1 MLLFIGLSKRFILDG
16 HFFVFVDFHLESS
29 FFVQDSDQFS
39 SKVLI
44 FFFEVDFR
52 MTGSEVFAGR
62 ERFKALLA
70 LVSVERLVDRVV
82 AFYFLFRLFF
92 GPKFLIDSSDH

>member
-1 MLLFIGLSKRFILDG
+1 
-16 HFFVFVDFHLESS
+16 
-29 FFVQDSDQFS
+29 
-39 SKVLI
+39 
-44 FFFEVDFR
+44 